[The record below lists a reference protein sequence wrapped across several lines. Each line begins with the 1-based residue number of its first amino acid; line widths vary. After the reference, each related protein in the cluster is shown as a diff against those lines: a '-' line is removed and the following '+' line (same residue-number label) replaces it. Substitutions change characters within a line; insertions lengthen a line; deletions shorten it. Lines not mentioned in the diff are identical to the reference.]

1 MARYRRK
8 TSHRQKSAPDLSG
21 ISITALVAVRE
32 NLFNRRKFLRRNHQA
47 AGRLCDKFQYDIS
60 KLEQE
65 ILALRRNPTNRAPI
79 SGIFR
84 SGLTSE
90 AKADLD
96 DLDLQI
102 AKLREK
108 LDGKPYR
115 LEGIEYQSLQYMAMQ
130 LFNDVQSVE
139 GDIQSVN
146 HRIDLVNA
154 SLQREEQ
161 AAEKERRK
169 DENDRRKA
177 QAVETKRAKAE
188 QRDAMAKAYAGKTRE
203 QADIIRRQLP
213 RNHPCPYCFCALDVR
228 AHADHIHPVSRGG
241 LSTTRNMVYACNGC
255 NQLKSNLTLI
265 QFIWKFKRD
274 AKKIS
279 QSLLALG
286 KDI

>member
-1 MARYRRK
+1 MARYRDLWERC
-8 TSHRQKSAPDLSG
+8 APDLSG
-21 ISITALVAVRE
+21 ISIKALVAIRE
-32 NLFNRRKFLRRNHQA
+32 NLVARREFLRRNHQA
-47 AGRLCDKFQYDIS
+47 AGRLCDKFQHDIS

-65 ILALRRNPTNRAPI
+65 ILALRRNSTNQAPL
-79 SGIFR
+79 SGVFR

-90 AKADLD
+90 AKAVLD
-96 DLDLQI
+96 GLELQI
-102 AKLREK
+102 AKLRGK
-108 LDGKPYR
+108 LGGKPYR
-115 LEGIEYQSLQYMAMQ
+115 LEGIKYQSLQHMAMQ
-130 LFNDVQSVE
+130 LFNDIQSVE

-146 HRIDLVNA
+146 HRIDQVSA
-154 SLQREEQ
+154 SLQRQEQ
-161 AAEKERRK
+161 AAERERK
-169 DENDRRKA
+169 KAENELKKA
-177 QAVETKRAKAE
+177 QAVERKRAKTE

-213 RNHPCPYCFCALDVR
+213 RDHPCPYCFCALDAR

-241 LSTTRNMVYACNGC
+241 LSTARNMVYACSGC